1 MSLTDQIEQFWTDF
15 LAFLSTLVIPDWAGL
30 IALLPVF
37 VVIGIIGPLAT
48 LALLAWLG
56 YGLTKPRT
64 SVRYEEGTR
73 TAPRDHL
80 GQFIFP
86 AGEPYCPVDG
96 LIYASGTQRCDVD
109 KTQLSIRCPKCETVS
124 PATTNACPT
133 CGQVLR
139 LQRRTL
145 VVATD
150 GPPPGGAAVA

>member
-64 SVRYEEGTR
+64 SVRYVEGTR

-86 AGEPYCPVDG
+86 AGEQYCPLDG
-96 LIYASGTQRCDVD
+96 
-109 KTQLSIRCPKCETVS
+109 
-124 PATTNACPT
+124 
-133 CGQVLR
+133 
-139 LQRRTL
+139 
-145 VVATD
+145 
-150 GPPPGGAAVA
+150 